1 MFAIGSSL
9 KEARLRKGLDLAA
22 AADATKIRSRHLQA
36 LEDEHFDVLPGQTY
50 VRGFLKTYADFLDL
64 DGQLYVDEYS
74 SRFWVN
80 EDGSPATRRKVRIR
94 RKHHRRIEL
103 NMVILTVVAIA
114 GVTTL
119 VIAAWKFGGADTTP
133 PARPVPPAAAAPR
146 TVTHQPV
153 ARLTVKAVKGSSL
166 IDVRV
171 LEEPR
176 PGRTAPLPRHARARQ
191 VPDLRRQV
199 SLGGR
204 QLPEARRA
212 LAERRHAARAQRPLP
227 AVGRGHSA
235 ADHVHGRLPL
245 TGAPAP
251 ERPRA
256 AIVVTGSELVR
267 GERTDLNG
275 PFLARE
281 LLSLGVEPTRI
292 AIVGDTPGELA
303 AALGEGLQADLCV
316 VSGGLGPTHD
326 DRTVELLAAAAGL
339 DLVVDEKVEREIEA
353 RSRAVA
359 ERLKRPYTD
368 FAAGVTKQATRPETA
383 VPVGLVGT
391 APALVV
397 PLGDRVAVVLPGPP
411 WELKQ
416 LWPRALESE
425 PVRALLARAHRP
437 SRRVLRFYGASESAI
452 AQALAAAGGDGDG
465 VEATICARDFE
476 IHVDFVVA
484 PGADERADELA
495 RALVE
500 PLDRYL
506 FAEDEQSV
514 EEIVLELCRAR
525 ELTLA
530 TAESCTGGLVAA
542 RLTSVPGSSDVFLG
556 AVVAYANDVK
566 EAELGV
572 SEELLQA
579 HGAVSAE
586 TAAAMAA
593 GVRERLGAD
602 VGIAVTGIAG
612 PGGGSEEKPVGLV
625 YMHVETPDAS
635 RGLEFSYPADRESIR
650 RRATVAGLHLAR
662 RVLSQSRDTHV

>member
-1 MFAIGSSL
+1 M
-9 KEARLRKGLDLAA
+9 
-22 AADATKIRSRHLQA
+22 
-36 LEDEHFDVLPGQTY
+36 
-50 VRGFLKTYADFLDL
+50 
-64 DGQLYVDEYS
+64 
-74 SRFWVN
+74 
-80 EDGSPATRRKVRIR
+80 
-94 RKHHRRIEL
+94 
-103 NMVILTVVAIA
+103 
-114 GVTTL
+114 
-119 VIAAWKFGGADTTP
+119 
-133 PARPVPPAAAAPR
+133 
-146 TVTHQPV
+146 
-153 ARLTVKAVKGSSL
+153 
-166 IDVRV
+166 
-171 LEEPR
+171 
-176 PGRTAPLPRHARARQ
+176 
-191 VPDLRRQV
+191 
-199 SLGGR
+199 
-204 QLPEARRA
+204 
-212 LAERRHAARAQRPLP
+212 
-227 AVGRGHSA
+227 
-235 ADHVHGRLPL
+235 
-245 TGAPAP
+245 
-251 ERPRA
+251 
-256 AIVVTGSELVR
+256 R

-316 VSGGLGPTHD
+316 ISGGLGPTHD

-593 GVRERLGAD
+593 GIRERLGAD